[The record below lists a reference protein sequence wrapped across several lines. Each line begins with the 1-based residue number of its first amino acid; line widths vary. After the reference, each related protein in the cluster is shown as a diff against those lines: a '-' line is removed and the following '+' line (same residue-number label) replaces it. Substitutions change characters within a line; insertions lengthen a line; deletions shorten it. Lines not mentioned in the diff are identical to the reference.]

1 MKNVAAY
8 IRVSTEGQCG
18 EDKFGL
24 EAQREQIEEYC
35 KKNDMKIVKW
45 YTDEGESG
53 AKRRPGFDS
62 ILYGK
67 DDVEYEAVV
76 AAKSD
81 RIARDINVY
90 FWYRTFLLSAWP
102 KILGN
107 LECFLIC

>member
-53 AKRRPGFDS
+53 AKQRRPGFDS

-76 AAKSD
+76 
-81 RIARDINVY
+81 
-90 FWYRTFLLSAWP
+90 LS
-102 KILGN
+102 
-107 LECFLIC
+107 LIHI